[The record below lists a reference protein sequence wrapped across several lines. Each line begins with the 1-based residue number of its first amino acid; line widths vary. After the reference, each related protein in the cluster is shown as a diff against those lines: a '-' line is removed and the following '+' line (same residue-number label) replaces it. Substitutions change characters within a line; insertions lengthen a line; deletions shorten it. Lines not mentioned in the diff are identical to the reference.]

1 MSPEIGAILVGK
13 VTGIT
18 PFGAFVSMDG
28 GISGL
33 VHISEI
39 SNNYVADINQILTI
53 GQEVKVKILSADAKG
68 KLSLSIKQAD
78 GSAQSSNSNNSGY
91 KGKNNKKNKEPLDP
105 LEEMLKKF
113 KQASEEKTHDLKRR
127 EGKS

>member
-1 MSPEIGAILVGK
+1 MSAEIGAILQGK

-18 PFGAFVSMDG
+18 QFGAFVSLEG
-28 GISGL
+28 GVSGL

-39 SNNYVADINQILTI
+39 SNNYVADINQLLHI
-53 GQEVKVKILSADAKG
+53 GQEVKVKILSKDAKG

-78 GSAQSSNSNNSGY
+78 GSASASNGNY
-91 KGKNNKKNKEPLDP
+91 RGKNNKKIKEPLDP

-113 KQASEEKTHDLKRR
+113 KQASEEKIHDLKRK
-127 EGKS
+127 EGK

>member
-1 MSPEIGAILVGK
+1 MSVEIGTILQGK

-18 PFGAFVSMDG
+18 TFGVFVSMEN

-39 SNNYVADINQILTI
+39 SNDYVADINQIVHI
-53 GQEVKVKILSADAKG
+53 GMEVKVKVLSKDDKG

-78 GSAQSSNSNNSGY
+78 GSSASSSSSGGSSRGR
-91 KGKNNKKNKEPLDP
+91 KIKEPLDP
-105 LEEMLKKF
+105 FEEMMKKF
-113 KQASEEKTHDLKRR
+113 KQQSEEKIHDLKRK
-127 EGKS
+127 ENK

>member
-1 MSPEIGAILVGK
+1 MSVEAGTILQGK

-18 PFGAFVSMDG
+18 TFGVFVSMEN

-39 SNNYVADINQILTI
+39 SNDYVADINQILHI
-53 GQEVKVKILSADAKG
+53 GMEVKVKVLSVDAKG

-78 GSAQSSNSNNSGY
+78 GTEGSNSGDNNF
-91 KGKNNKKNKEPLDP
+91 KNKVKKNKEPLDP
-105 LEEMLKKF
+105 FEEMMKKF
-113 KQASEEKTHDLKRR
+113 KQQSEEKIHDLKR
-127 EGKS
+127 KDNK